1 MLNYLRLRRGKWR
14 KKWIDQLCHSIGE
27 VDSVVFCGATQL
39 FGEEMFARLPLTYG
53 RKQVPQREAHHEAW
67 QETEGHEGL
76 RRLNAGLQ
84 NVSCSRH
91 LFEADGLCFRG
102 PQEQDSAGSD

>member
-1 MLNYLRLRRGKWR
+1 M
-14 KKWIDQLCHSIGE
+14 
-27 VDSVVFCGATQL
+27 VFCGATQL

-67 QETEGHEGL
+67 QDTEGHEGL